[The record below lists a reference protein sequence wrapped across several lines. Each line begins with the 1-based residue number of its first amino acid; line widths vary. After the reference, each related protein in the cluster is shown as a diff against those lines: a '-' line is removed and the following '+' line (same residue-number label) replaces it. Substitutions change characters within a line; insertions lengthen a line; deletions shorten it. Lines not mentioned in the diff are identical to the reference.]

1 MIPMVHKIEILRRNP
16 STSATRP
23 RMIIVPLPVVD
34 HCVLQECPHGGWFNR
49 IHRLL
54 RNGLLNQA
62 CARRCRRCPAPRL
75 RRPAGVGPAAAV
87 PRGHSGPAADPGSCT
102 PRGPSTA
109 GPTSSVPTTTR
120 PSATASTRRRSG
132 PLHQRRSA
140 ISVVFSARTTGS
152 PVRGERGILGE
163 GCRDCYR
170 PVRRRS
176 QSSTV
181 ARVDASAVPRR
192 RCSRRCAMDRRYSGM
207 ANDGRSRPP
216 PATRMWWANPRSR
229 VAAGPLPACLDA
241 VAGALRPSRAR
252 GAGPPRRGRRSRCP
266 PAPTLTTVAS
276 IASGE
281 DGAVPEDDVPTGDV
295 VSEPAA
301 SPGVYRLRAVLHAVS
316 PLIWRRLLVSGEST
330 VADLH
335 TIVQTAFGWGE
346 EHLHRFV
353 IHGAEYGIN
362 YVGGPGFRDARQVRL
377 GGLGLRVGERFFY
390 EYNFFAGWRVDLRV
404 EEIVAAEPGRV
415 YPRCT
420 AGRRA
425 GPPEGWDG
433 PWAFLD
439 ATQPHLVFA
448 ATLRAAEI
456 VGQLLDAD
464 PDAEPATVGVDRDE
478 LTALLPLLG
487 LERFDRRGLNRALA
501 DLATTTETKP
511 S

>member
-1 MIPMVHKIEILRRNP
+1 
-16 STSATRP
+16 
-23 RMIIVPLPVVD
+23 
-34 HCVLQECPHGGWFNR
+34 
-49 IHRLL
+49 
-54 RNGLLNQA
+54 
-62 CARRCRRCPAPRL
+62 
-75 RRPAGVGPAAAV
+75 
-87 PRGHSGPAADPGSCT
+87 
-102 PRGPSTA
+102 
-109 GPTSSVPTTTR
+109 
-120 PSATASTRRRSG
+120 
-132 PLHQRRSA
+132 
-140 ISVVFSARTTGS
+140 
-152 PVRGERGILGE
+152 
-163 GCRDCYR
+163 
-170 PVRRRS
+170 
-176 QSSTV
+176 
-181 ARVDASAVPRR
+181 
-192 RCSRRCAMDRRYSGM
+192 
-207 ANDGRSRPP
+207 
-216 PATRMWWANPRSR
+216 
-229 VAAGPLPACLDA
+229 
-241 VAGALRPSRAR
+241 
-252 GAGPPRRGRRSRCP
+252 
-266 PAPTLTTVAS
+266 
-276 IASGE
+276 
-281 DGAVPEDDVPTGDV
+281 
-295 VSEPAA
+295 
-301 SPGVYRLRAVLHAVS
+301 VLHAVS

-335 TIVQTAFGWGE
+335 TIVQTAFGWGG

>member
-1 MIPMVHKIEILRRNP
+1 
-16 STSATRP
+16 
-23 RMIIVPLPVVD
+23 
-34 HCVLQECPHGGWFNR
+34 
-49 IHRLL
+49 
-54 RNGLLNQA
+54 
-62 CARRCRRCPAPRL
+62 
-75 RRPAGVGPAAAV
+75 
-87 PRGHSGPAADPGSCT
+87 
-102 PRGPSTA
+102 
-109 GPTSSVPTTTR
+109 
-120 PSATASTRRRSG
+120 
-132 PLHQRRSA
+132 
-140 ISVVFSARTTGS
+140 
-152 PVRGERGILGE
+152 
-163 GCRDCYR
+163 
-170 PVRRRS
+170 
-176 QSSTV
+176 
-181 ARVDASAVPRR
+181 
-192 RCSRRCAMDRRYSGM
+192 
-207 ANDGRSRPP
+207 
-216 PATRMWWANPRSR
+216 
-229 VAAGPLPACLDA
+229 
-241 VAGALRPSRAR
+241 
-252 GAGPPRRGRRSRCP
+252 
-266 PAPTLTTVAS
+266 VAS

-335 TIVQTAFGWGE
+335 TIVQTAFGWGG

-353 IHGAEYGIN
+353 IYGAEYGIN

>member
-1 MIPMVHKIEILRRNP
+1 M
-16 STSATRP
+16 
-23 RMIIVPLPVVD
+23 PL
-34 HCVLQECPHGGWFNR
+34 GG
-49 IHRLL
+49 
-54 RNGLLNQA
+54 
-62 CARRCRRCPAPRL
+62 
-75 RRPAGVGPAAAV
+75 
-87 PRGHSGPAADPGSCT
+87 
-102 PRGPSTA
+102 
-109 GPTSSVPTTTR
+109 
-120 PSATASTRRRSG
+120 RRR
-132 PLHQRRSA
+132 RRGKCRHSA
-140 ISVVFSARTTGS
+140 LTH
-152 PVRGERGILGE
+152 
-163 GCRDCYR
+163 
-170 PVRRRS
+170 
-176 QSSTV
+176 
-181 ARVDASAVPRR
+181 DAEAGNQHT
-192 RCSRRCAMDRRYSGM
+192 D
-207 ANDGRSRPP
+207 
-216 PATRMWWANPRSR
+216 
-229 VAAGPLPACLDA
+229 AAGPLPACLDA

-252 GAGPPRRGRRSRCP
+252 GAGPLRRGRRSRCP

-335 TIVQTAFGWGE
+335 TIVQTAFGWGG

>member
-1 MIPMVHKIEILRRNP
+1 MPAL
-16 STSATRP
+16 
-23 RMIIVPLPVVD
+23 
-34 HCVLQECPHGGWFNR
+34 
-49 IHRLL
+49 
-54 RNGLLNQA
+54 
-62 CARRCRRCPAPRL
+62 CADPRCR
-75 RRPAGVGPAAAV
+75 
-87 PRGHSGPAADPGSCT
+87 
-102 PRGPSTA
+102 
-109 GPTSSVPTTTR
+109 
-120 PSATASTRRRSG
+120 
-132 PLHQRRSA
+132 
-140 ISVVFSARTTGS
+140 
-152 PVRGERGILGE
+152 
-163 GCRDCYR
+163 
-170 PVRRRS
+170 
-176 QSSTV
+176 
-181 ARVDASAVPRR
+181 
-192 RCSRRCAMDRRYSGM
+192 
-207 ANDGRSRPP
+207 GRNQH
-216 PATRMWWANPRSR
+216 TD
-229 VAAGPLPACLDA
+229 AAGPLPACLDA

-316 PLIWRRLLVSGEST
+316 PPIWRRLLVSGEST

-335 TIVQTAFGWGE
+335 TIVQTAFGWGG

-390 EYNFFAGWRVDLRV
+390 EYNVFAGWRVDLRV

-425 GPPEGWDG
+425 GPSEGWDG

-478 LTALLPLLG
+478 LRCCRCSGWSGSTAEGSTGPWQ
-487 LERFDRRGLNRALA
+487 
-501 DLATTTETKP
+501 TSP
-511 S
+511 PP

>member
-1 MIPMVHKIEILRRNP
+1 M
-16 STSATRP
+16 
-23 RMIIVPLPVVD
+23 
-34 HCVLQECPHGGWFNR
+34 
-49 IHRLL
+49 
-54 RNGLLNQA
+54 
-62 CARRCRRCPAPRL
+62 
-75 RRPAGVGPAAAV
+75 
-87 PRGHSGPAADPGSCT
+87 
-102 PRGPSTA
+102 
-109 GPTSSVPTTTR
+109 
-120 PSATASTRRRSG
+120 
-132 PLHQRRSA
+132 
-140 ISVVFSARTTGS
+140 
-152 PVRGERGILGE
+152 
-163 GCRDCYR
+163 
-170 PVRRRS
+170 
-176 QSSTV
+176 
-181 ARVDASAVPRR
+181 
-192 RCSRRCAMDRRYSGM
+192 
-207 ANDGRSRPP
+207 
-216 PATRMWWANPRSR
+216 
-229 VAAGPLPACLDA
+229 
-241 VAGALRPSRAR
+241 
-252 GAGPPRRGRRSRCP
+252 
-266 PAPTLTTVAS
+266 AS

-316 PLIWRRLLVSGEST
+316 PLILRRLLVSGEST

-335 TIVQTAFGWGE
+335 TIVQTAFGWGG

-362 YVGGPGFRDARQVRL
+362 YVGGPVSATPGRS
-377 GGLGLRVGERFFY
+377 GW
-390 EYNFFAGWRVDLRV
+390 AGWGCGWVSGSSMSATSSPAGGSICASRRSWLPSV

-478 LTALLPLLG
+478 LTALLPPLG

>member
-1 MIPMVHKIEILRRNP
+1 MPYSAPWMTNRCRCSPPQPNAVCTMVCR
-16 STSATRP
+16 SAT
-23 RMIIVPLPVVD
+23 
-34 HCVLQECPHGGWFNR
+34 VLSPETSSRRQ
-49 IHRLL
+49 IS
-54 RNGLLNQA
+54 GLTA
-62 CARRCRRCPAPRL
+62 C
-75 RRPAGVGPAAAV
+75 
-87 PRGHSGPAADPGSCT
+87 
-102 PRGPSTA
+102 STA
-109 GPTSSVPTTTR
+109 RNRYTPGDAAGSDTTSPVGTSSSGTA
-120 PSATASTRRRSG
+120 PSS
-132 PLHQRRSA
+132 PLA
-140 ISVVFSARTTGS
+140 
-152 PVRGERGILGE
+152 
-163 GCRDCYR
+163 
-170 PVRRRS
+170 
-176 QSSTV
+176 
-181 ARVDASAVPRR
+181 
-192 RCSRRCAMDRRYSGM
+192 
-207 ANDGRSRPP
+207 
-216 PATRMWWANPRSR
+216 
-229 VAAGPLPACLDA
+229 
-241 VAGALRPSRAR
+241 
-252 GAGPPRRGRRSRCP
+252 
-266 PAPTLTTVAS
+266 TLTTVAS

-316 PLIWRRLLVSGEST
+316 PPIWRRLLVSGEST

-335 TIVQTAFGWGE
+335 TIVQTAFGWGG

-377 GGLGLRVGERFFY
+377 GGLGLRVGERFFD

>member
-1 MIPMVHKIEILRRNP
+1 M
-16 STSATRP
+16 
-23 RMIIVPLPVVD
+23 PL
-34 HCVLQECPHGGWFNR
+34 GG
-49 IHRLL
+49 
-54 RNGLLNQA
+54 
-62 CARRCRRCPAPRL
+62 
-75 RRPAGVGPAAAV
+75 
-87 PRGHSGPAADPGSCT
+87 
-102 PRGPSTA
+102 
-109 GPTSSVPTTTR
+109 
-120 PSATASTRRRSG
+120 RRR
-132 PLHQRRSA
+132 RRGKCRHSA
-140 ISVVFSARTTGS
+140 LTH
-152 PVRGERGILGE
+152 
-163 GCRDCYR
+163 
-170 PVRRRS
+170 
-176 QSSTV
+176 
-181 ARVDASAVPRR
+181 DAEAGNQHT
-192 RCSRRCAMDRRYSGM
+192 D
-207 ANDGRSRPP
+207 
-216 PATRMWWANPRSR
+216 
-229 VAAGPLPACLDA
+229 AAGPLPACLDA

-335 TIVQTAFGWGE
+335 TIVQTAFGWGG